1 MLKYQYVL
9 ALLMGANDKGNS
21 HYPGS
26 HRMLAALEFV
36 FPGQHAEEASH
47 VVEYGERDEGRLRRQ
62 PRRVRVHHG
71 VGGERQEGHDEHGA
85 VPKKT
90 LEKITIN

>member
-1 MLKYQYVL
+1 MVSLIIYSIFQ
-9 ALLMGANDKGNS
+9 M
-21 HYPGS
+21 
-26 HRMLAALEFV
+26 FV
-36 FPGQHAEEASH
+36 PGQHAEEAPH

-85 VPKKT
+85 VPKKA
-90 LEKITIN
+90 LEIFHPAIFFTSL